1 MFKQEN
7 PRLNNIT
14 TNIIINND
22 VQKTKNFINEGY
34 DKIIHDYEDIEAN
47 LSKMSHSVPNEF
59 KNSFLKIINDL
70 TILKDNIKN
79 FILSINNHIA
89 TLANSN
95 DSSTNNSDIS
105 KSLTI
110 TPRMKSSY
118 DLISNEFDKLEKITK
133 DIFSCNRSIKN
144 KREKRILLLEK
155 KLQQYCDDVK
165 QMKFDNLQVEYDSL
179 TKNFQ
184 NKQIISNYITK
195 NNQIE
200 RYNMLGLDDAN
211 SSQSEIF
218 FSEQSKKFNT
228 SVHNEESITES
239 EEANINND
247 TIVEEIIKNN
257 PSKGE
262 DMIQLIESILSKS
275 NSKKKK

>member
-22 VQKTKNFINEGY
+22 VQKTKNFISEGY
-34 DKIIHDYEDIEAN
+34 DKIIHNYEDIETN
-47 LSKMSHSVPNEF
+47 LSKMSLSIPSEF
-59 KNSFLKIINDL
+59 KTSLSKIINDL
-70 TILKDNIKN
+70 TILKENIKN
-79 FILSINNHIA
+79 FILSINNHIS
-89 TLANSN
+89 TLGNSN

-133 DIFSCNRSIKN
+133 DIFSCNKTIKN
-144 KREKRILLLEK
+144 KREKRILHLEK
-155 KLQQYCDDVK
+155 KLQQYCDDIK
-165 QMKFDNLQVEYDSL
+165 QIKFDNLQVEYDNL

-195 NNQIE
+195 NNQVE
-200 RYNMLGLDDAN
+200 RYNMPDLDDAN

-218 FSEQSKKFNT
+218 FSEQSKKFNPG
-228 SVHNEESITES
+228 VHNEESITES

-275 NSKKKK
+275 NSKNKK

>member
-1 MFKQEN
+1 
-7 PRLNNIT
+7 
-14 TNIIINND
+14 
-22 VQKTKNFINEGY
+22 
-34 DKIIHDYEDIEAN
+34 
-47 LSKMSHSVPNEF
+47 
-59 KNSFLKIINDL
+59 
-70 TILKDNIKN
+70 
-79 FILSINNHIA
+79 
-89 TLANSN
+89 
-95 DSSTNNSDIS
+95 
-105 KSLTI
+105 
-110 TPRMKSSY
+110 MKSSY

-228 SVHNEESITES
+228 SVHNEESITE
-239 EEANINND
+239 
-247 TIVEEIIKNN
+247 
-257 PSKGE
+257 
-262 DMIQLIESILSKS
+262 
-275 NSKKKK
+275 